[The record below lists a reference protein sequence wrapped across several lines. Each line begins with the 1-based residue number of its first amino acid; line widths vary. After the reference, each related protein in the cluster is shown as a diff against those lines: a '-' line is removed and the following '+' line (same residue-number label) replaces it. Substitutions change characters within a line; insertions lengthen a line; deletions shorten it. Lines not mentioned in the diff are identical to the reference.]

1 MNLFDFTFNSID
13 GASFDVEQ
21 LAGKKVLIVNTA
33 SECGYTSQFAQLEEL
48 YQHFMDSNFVVI
60 GFPSNDFG
68 AQDPGSNNEIA
79 SFCQKNFGVTFP
91 MMEKVVVKGNFQHPL
106 FAWLTNEL
114 GEEVKWNFQK
124 FLIDEKGNFLKSL
137 SSAVIPTD
145 TEILNWIG
153 KSKL

>member
-33 SECGYTSQFAQLEEL
+33 SECGYTPQFAQLEEL
-48 YQHFMDSNFVVI
+48 HQHFKDSNFVVI

-68 AQDPGSNNEIA
+68 AQDPGSNLEIA
-79 SFCQKNFGVTFP
+79 SFCQKNYGVSFP

-106 FAWLTNEL
+106 FAWLTTEL

-124 FLIDEKGNFLKSL
+124 FLIDEEGGFVKSL
-137 SSAVIPTD
+137 GSDVLPTD
-145 TEILNWIG
+145 ELILDWVEG
-153 KSKL
+153 K